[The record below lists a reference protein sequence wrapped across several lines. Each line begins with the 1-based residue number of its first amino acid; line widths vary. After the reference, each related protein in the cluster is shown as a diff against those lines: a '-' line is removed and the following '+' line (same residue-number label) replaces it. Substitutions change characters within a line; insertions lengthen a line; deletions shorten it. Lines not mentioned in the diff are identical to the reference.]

1 MRMVSPAPRR
11 PERTSLREA
20 ASRALAFLVFLTT
33 LLGVSSMEEGRRRA
47 RGDAH
52 REAQCV
58 LAVAIAPRHAQTP
71 HDEEARLGQGG
82 ADEKAVLPPRTP
94 ALPSF
99 LRLADPRGE
108 GAVVLGNALLGPGSS
123 DLLPRFS
130 ARSTSS
136 DGAEKRAAARR
147 ERAHKS
153 RAERVANLV
162 RGPPRPLASPV

>member
-1 MRMVSPAPRR
+1 MVSPAPRR
-11 PERTSLREA
+11 PERTSLRDA
-20 ASRALAFLVFLTT
+20 ASRALAFLLFLTT
-33 LLGVSSMEEGRRRA
+33 LLGVSSVEASRQSA

-58 LAVAIAPRHAQTP
+58 LAVAIAPLHAQIP
-71 HDEEARLGQGG
+71 RDEEARLGQGG
-82 ADEKAVLPPRTP
+82 TDEKAVLPPRTP

-108 GAVVLGNALLGPGSS
+108 GAVVLGSPLLGPSS
-123 DLLPRFS
+123 SPLLPRFS
-130 ARSTSS
+130 ARPTSS

-162 RGPPRPLASPV
+162 RGPPRPLACSV

>member
-1 MRMVSPAPRR
+1 MSVASLAPRR
-11 PERTSLREA
+11 PERTSLRGA
-20 ASRALAFLVFLTT
+20 ASRALAFLLFVTT
-33 LLGVSSMEEGRRRA
+33 LLGVSSVEAGRQGA

-58 LAVAIAPRHAQTP
+58 LAVAIAPLHAQTP

-82 ADEKAVLPPRTP
+82 ADEKAVLPPRAP
-94 ALPSF
+94 SLPSF
-99 LRLADPRGE
+99 LRLADPRGD
-108 GAVVLGNALLGPGSS
+108 GAVVLGGALLGPGASP
-123 DLLPRFS
+123 LLTRFS
-130 ARSTSS
+130 TRPAGS

-162 RGPPRPLASPV
+162 RGPPRPLAGTV